1 VERGRTQAGPG
12 VSEALSVVAM
22 LAILGSVTHL
32 SVEAVVANEE
42 RNEAVAAAMRA
53 EAVANEMEWVA
64 IQAVERQDSVC
75 ECTYNLVEDP
85 TISGHLRHAAAIH
98 CKRCRILSINGPSN
112 E

>member
-1 VERGRTQAGPG
+1 MERGRTQAGPG
-12 VSEALSVVAM
+12 VSEALALAAM
-22 LAILGSVTHL
+22 LVMLGCVAHL
-32 SVEAVVANEE
+32 SIEAVTASEE

-53 EAVANEMEWVA
+53 EAVAVEMEWVA
-64 IQAVERQDSVC
+64 IQAVDRQDSVC

-98 CKRCRILSINGPSN
+98 CKRCSIVSRLGPTN